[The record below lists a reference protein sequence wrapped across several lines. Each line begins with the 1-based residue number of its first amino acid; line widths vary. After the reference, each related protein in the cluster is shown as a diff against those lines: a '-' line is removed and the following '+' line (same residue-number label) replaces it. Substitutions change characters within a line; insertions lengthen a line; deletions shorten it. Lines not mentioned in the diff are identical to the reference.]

1 MLPDLPPTFAAT
13 RESLRSL
20 ACYALS
26 PARKVRTGRIG
37 LRAFGGGFAT
47 PPFDDGTR
55 YAVRG
60 DALSRRPGDATLIT
74 TVSAAATFLGIEAS
88 VDPGVGGDLPLFA
101 PDAELA
107 VDPAASLA
115 LGSWYAY
122 AQRVL
127 ETVAASVA
135 GEGAT
140 AGEAQLWPE
149 HFDLAATVALPD
161 DGGDVNVGFS
171 PGDAFHGEPY
181 VYVGPHDR
189 TRLVGEFWNAPFGG
203 YVPYDLLA
211 AGPDAD
217 ATALAFVTEGLDRVR
232 SR

>member
-20 ACYALS
+20 ACYAVS
-26 PARKVRTGRIG
+26 PARKARTGRIG

-47 PPFDDGTR
+47 PPFADGTR
-55 YAVRG
+55 YAVQG
-60 DALSRRPGDATLIT
+60 DELSRGPGDPTPIT

-88 VDPGVGGDLPLFA
+88 VDPGVGRDLPRFA
-101 PDAELA
+101 PNADLA
-107 VDPAASLA
+107 VDAAASLA

-122 AQRVL
+122 AQRVV
-127 ETVAASVA
+127 ERVAALVA

-149 HFDLAATVALPD
+149 HFDLAATIALPD

-181 VYVGPHDR
+181 VYVGPHDAIG
-189 TRLVGEFWNAPFGG
+189 LVGDFWNAPFGA
-203 YVPYDLLA
+203 YLPYDLLA
-211 AGPDAD
+211 AGAD
-217 ATALAFVTEGLDRVR
+217 AEASALAFVAEGLDRAGLR
-232 SR
+232 